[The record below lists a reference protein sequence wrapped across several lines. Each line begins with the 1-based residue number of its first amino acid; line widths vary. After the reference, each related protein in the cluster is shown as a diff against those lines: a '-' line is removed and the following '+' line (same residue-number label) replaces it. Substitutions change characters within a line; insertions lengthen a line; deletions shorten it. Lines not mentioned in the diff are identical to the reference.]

1 MMVKNRIILI
11 AVITSSV
18 SIAFFLM
25 FTMTQANYVG
35 QDKIPRAVII
45 DQLNDDY
52 QNLDFQQTA
61 KQYLDGAGYKVDIF
75 TTKNVTVNFYKNL
88 PSMGY
93 KFILIRSHASV
104 NPNNEQKPDSAN
116 LFTGEKY
123 QTGKYTVEQLLGQ
136 VQKSSYIYMDY
147 AVNYH
152 NGTVSFSRLTSESG
166 TYFSVG
172 SKFVDEQM
180 SGRFSGSIILI
191 GGCTSLSN
199 PILADSLTKRG
210 ASTIIGWDRLV
221 RADHNDKV
229 MLAVLKGLLVDKS
242 NVGDVV
248 QSTMKTFGPDPEFS
262 AMLKYYPASSG
273 SIHAWTD

>member
-1 MMVKNRIILI
+1 MTRNRIMLI
-11 AVITSSV
+11 AVIASSV
-18 SIAFFLM
+18 SLAFFFIFAM
-25 FTMTQANYVG
+25 GQANDVRY
-35 QDKIPRAVII
+35 DETPKAAII
-45 DQLNDDY
+45 DQLYDDY

-61 KQYLDGAGYKVDIF
+61 KQYLQGAGYKVDIF
-75 TTKNVTVNFYKNL
+75 TTKNITVNFYKNL

-93 KFILIRSHASV
+93 KFIVIRSHASV
-104 NPNNEQKPDSAN
+104 TPNNNQKPDSAN

-123 QTGKYTVEQLLGQ
+123 QTDKYTVEQLLGQ
-136 VQKSSYIYMDY
+136 VQKSSYLFLDY

-152 NGTVSFSRLTSESG
+152 NGTVSFNRTNSESG
-166 TYFSVG
+166 AYFSVG

-180 SGRFSGSIILI
+180 NGKFPDSILVI

-210 ASTIIGWDRLV
+210 ASTIIGWDKLV
-221 RADHNDKV
+221 GADHNDKV

-242 NVGDVV
+242 NVDDVV
-248 QSTMKTFGPDPEFS
+248 QSAMKKFGPDPEFS
-262 AMLKYYPASSG
+262 AILKYYPASAG

>member
-1 MMVKNRIILI
+1 MGRNRIMLI
-11 AVITSSV
+11 AAIASSA
-18 SIAFFLM
+18 SIAFFFM
-25 FTMTQANYVG
+25 FTMTQANYVRHG
-35 QDKIPRAVII
+35 EIPRAVII

-61 KQYLDGAGYKVDIF
+61 KQYLEGAGYKVEIY

-104 NPNNEQKPDSAN
+104 TANNDQRPASAN

-123 QTGKYTVEQLLGQ
+123 QPDKYTVEQILGQ
-136 VQKSSYIYMDY
+136 VQKSSYLSLDY

-152 NGTVSFSRLTSESG
+152 NGTVSFSKVASESG

-180 SGRFSGSIILI
+180 SGKFPDSILLI

-199 PILADSLTKRG
+199 PILADSLIKRG

-221 RADHNDKV
+221 SADHNDKV
-229 MLAVLKGLLVDKS
+229 ILAVLKGLLVDKS
-242 NVGDVV
+242 KVDDVV
-248 QSTMKTFGPDPEFS
+248 QSAMKTFGPDPEFS

-273 SIHAWTD
+273 GIHTWTN